1 MSMEV
6 EYVDTPEVKSES
18 TEVSSSS
25 KPKKKSKVI
34 DHVEDGDVL
43 VVDKSKL
50 PPKKE
55 IIEISHKQAEQ
66 MRPKKELSEKQK
78 VALQALIERNKKRF
92 EEMRRSKDVVK
103 NPEELSEIDEDKE
116 IVVVK
121 PKRAYNRKET
131 KPKKKVVVVEESSSE
146 SEDDEE
152 EESNSQYLVSQLIAL
167 QKKVSE
173 LESRPKTPAP
183 QKAHKYSGLSIF

>member
-18 TEVSSSS
+18 PEVSSSS

-55 IIEISHKQAEQ
+55 IIEISHKQAEL
-66 MRPKKELSEKQK
+66 MRPKKELTEKQK

-92 EEMRRSKDVVK
+92 EELRRSKDVVK

-121 PKRAYNRKET
+121 PKRAYNKKEQ
-131 KPKKKVVVVEESSSE
+131 KKKVVVVEESSSE
-146 SEDDEE
+146 SEEEE

-173 LESRPKTPAP
+173 LESKPKEQPKV
-183 QKAHKYSGLSIF
+183 QKVHKYSGLSIF